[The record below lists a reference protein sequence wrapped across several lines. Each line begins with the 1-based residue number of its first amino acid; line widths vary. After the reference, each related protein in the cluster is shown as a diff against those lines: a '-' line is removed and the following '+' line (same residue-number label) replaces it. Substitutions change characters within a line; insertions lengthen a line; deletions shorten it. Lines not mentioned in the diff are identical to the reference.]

1 MTYNE
6 DMKRV
11 TTREFVR
18 KFGSLKGETFIVMDR
33 TKPIGTYTPYDEKAD
48 RMTKSE
54 ERMTS
59 RMTNV
64 TTPVQIEDKPVA
76 KSSVIEQLRAQVK
89 QIENRGK
96 TQQFDSLPPVPDI
109 WHKEEEEE
117 EEGEEEYLPQCELCK
132 CEDAE
137 RTVFDAGDRGE
148 VDICLRCAKG
158 RYAGSMKFFD
168 KYWNGLQ
175 KINNY

>member
-76 KSSVIEQLRAQVK
+76 KSSVIEQLRAK
-89 QIENRGK
+89 K
-96 TQQFDSLPPVPDI
+96 
-109 WHKEEEEE
+109 
-117 EEGEEEYLPQCELCK
+117 
-132 CEDAE
+132 
-137 RTVFDAGDRGE
+137 
-148 VDICLRCAKG
+148 KG
-158 RYAGSMKFFD
+158 RKSIYR
-168 KYWNGLQ
+168 NV
-175 KINNY
+175 NYVNVRMQREQYLMREIVEKLIYV

>member
-1 MTYNE
+1 ME
-6 DMKRV
+6 DITV
-11 TTREFVR
+11 REFKARISHYLKLMREGEKISVR
-18 KFGSLKGETFIVMDR
+18 GQI
-33 TKPIGTYTPYDEKAD
+33 IA
-48 RMTKSE
+48 
-54 ERMTS
+54 
-59 RMTNV
+59 NV
-64 TTPVQIEDKPVA
+64 TTGDHGVTTDVQKKEVSVVTEDKPVA

-96 TQQFDSLPPVPDI
+96 VQFDSLPPEPEI
-109 WHKEEEEE
+109 WHKEELEEE
-117 EEGEEEYLPQCELCK
+117 EEHLPQCELCK
-132 CEDAE
+132 CENAE

>member
-18 KFGSLKGETFIVMDR
+18 NFGSLKGETFIVMDR
-33 TKPIGTYTPYDEKAD
+33 TKPIGTYTPYDKKAEC
-48 RMTKSE
+48 MTKSE

-64 TTPVQIEDKPVA
+64 TTPVQTEDKPVVQN
-76 KSSVIEQLRAQVK
+76 SVIDQLRAQVT
-89 QIENRGK
+89 QIENGGK
-96 TQQFDSLPPVPDI
+96 VQFDSPPPIPEI

-117 EEGEEEYLPQCELCK
+117 EEEEKFVRCEVCK
-132 CEDAE
+132 EGKAE
-137 RTVFDAGDRGE
+137 KTFYDPGDVGE
-148 VDICLRCAKG
+148 VDICRQCARSK
-158 RYAGSMKFFD
+158 YAGSMRTFD
-168 KYWNGLQ
+168 GYWKKLQ
-175 KINNY
+175 DINVY

>member
-64 TTPVQIEDKPVA
+64 TTPVQIEDKPVVQD
-76 KSSVIEQLRAQVK
+76 KV
-89 QIENRGK
+89 
-96 TQQFDSLPPVPDI
+96 QFNSPAPEPEV
-109 WHKEEEEE
+109 WHREELEEEEE
-117 EEGEEEYLPQCELCK
+117 KFVRCEACK
-132 CEDAE
+132 SNRAE
-137 RTVFDAGDRGE
+137 KTFYDPGDFGE
-148 VDICLRCAKG
+148 VDICRQCAKMK
-158 RYAGSMKFFD
+158 YAGSPRTFD
-168 KYWNGLQ
+168 GYWKKLQ
-175 KINNY
+175 DINVY

>member
-1 MTYNE
+1 MSKNIKKVKVTDFRAKLSHYLELLKRGERIEVRGIILGKIE
-6 DMKRV
+6 DV
-11 TTREFVR
+11 HE
-18 KFGSLKGETFIVMDR
+18 
-33 TKPIGTYTPYDEKAD
+33 
-48 RMTKSE
+48 KSE
-54 ERMTS
+54 DVQMH
-59 RMTNV
+59 V
-64 TTPVQIEDKPVA
+64 QIPVQIEDKPVA
-76 KSSVIEQLRAQVK
+76 KSSVVDQLRAQVK

-96 TQQFDSLPPVPDI
+96 VQFDSLPPEPEI
-109 WHKEEEEE
+109 WHKEELEE
-117 EEGEEEYLPQCELCK
+117 EEGEEEHLPQCELCK
-132 CEDAE
+132 CENAE